1 MEKYCSGGARKD
13 GLIWRVGDGTQVNIW
28 TDPWIP
34 HGVTRRPCTPRGQ
47 TILNKVSELIDPTFG
62 DWDRTLITEIFWE
75 ADAKNIL
82 SIPLK
87 NGMEDTLA
95 WHFDPKGDFFVKSA
109 YHVLTNR

>member
-47 TILNKVSELIDPTFG
+47 TILNKVPVLIDPMSG
-62 DWDRTLITEIFWE
+62 DWDRSLVNDVF
-75 ADAKNIL
+75 
-82 SIPLK
+82 
-87 NGMEDTLA
+87 
-95 WHFDPKGDFFVKSA
+95 
-109 YHVLTNR
+109 